1 MILRS
6 LNHKMFQKSLVPDLS
21 IAALREA
28 EKMYK
33 ITGKLEEHTLEH
45 LHSFFGEQLLSA
57 TELLD
62 KCKLIQY
69 TLQQDT
75 RSVYKIITSKEQY
88 TIYDNINFCHCDAF
102 RVDVLEKGEFLT
114 CKHVLAVKLGKIMN
128 KVTKEVVSGAQMV
141 EFLNEQFI
149 SLTESRL

>member
-6 LNHKMFQKSLVPDLS
+6 LDNKMFQKSVVSDL
-21 IAALREA
+21 AVEALREA
-28 EKMYK
+28 ERTYKM
-33 ITGKLEEHTLEH
+33 TGILEEHILEN
-45 LHSFFGEQLLSA
+45 LYSFFGDNLLSA

-69 TLQQDT
+69 TLQEDT
-75 RSVYKIITSKEQY
+75 RSVYKIITSKEQC
-88 TIYDNINFCHCDAF
+88 TIYDNINFCHCETF
-102 RVDVLEKGEFLT
+102 RVDVLEKGESFT

-128 KVTKEVVSGAQMV
+128 MATKEVVSGAQMV

-149 SLTESRL
+149 SLTES